1 MFHFTPWYFS
11 INHQNMVYAIKN
23 RPSSVQI
30 PYPWATIKCSFQG
43 KSSHMGEKSKN
54 PCEEKYGEISKPTL
68 GRQFYIK
75 LIKTY
80 PPKYIK
86 CIMR

>member
-30 PYPWATIKCSFQG
+30 PYPWATIKCYFQG
-43 KSSHMGEKSKN
+43 KYYIWAKN
-54 PCEEKYGEISKPTL
+54 K
-68 GRQFYIK
+68 
-75 LIKTY
+75 KTRVKKNTAKFQNQLWGITVLHHTHKNLS
-80 PPKYIK
+80 PKVY
-86 CIMR
+86 